1 MTKHGSIRACAL
13 GASLVVV
20 VASCV
25 AVEPAPS
32 ATIGAGPSDAAGAI
46 AEFVRLA
53 DDARADAGCRAPLT
67 WHDGVASVA
76 QAHSDDMQRNDYY
89 DHIDRAGRTPME
101 RIQAAGIRVRA
112 VAENI
117 AQGQP
122 TGAVVFRGWMDSPGH
137 RRNLLNCE
145 YTHHGVGLAGRY
157 WTHVLVRLR

>member
-1 MTKHGSIRACAL
+1 MRKHGSIHARA
-13 GASLVVV
+13 LVAIVV
-20 VASCV
+20 LVASCV
-25 AVEPAPS
+25 AVQPAPP
-32 ATIGAGPSDAAGAI
+32 ATMGAGPADPAGAI

-53 DDARADAGCRAPLT
+53 EDARADAGCAAALA
-67 WHDGVASVA
+67 WHDGVANVA

-89 DHIDRAGRTPME
+89 DHVDRAGRTPME
-101 RIQAAGIRVRA
+101 RIQAAGIPVWA

-117 AQGQP
+117 AAGQP
-122 TGAVVFRGWMDSPGH
+122 SGAIVFRSWMDSPGH